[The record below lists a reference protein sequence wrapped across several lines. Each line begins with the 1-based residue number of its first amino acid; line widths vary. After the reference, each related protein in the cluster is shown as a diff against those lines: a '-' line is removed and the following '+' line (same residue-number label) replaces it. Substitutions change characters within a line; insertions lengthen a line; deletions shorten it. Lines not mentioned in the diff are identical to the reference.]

1 MGVWQ
6 KIRFQAS
13 SYNNGSATNKLRKRR
28 MAVLKRFFE
37 GAFAGEIKAGKTVS
51 ILDIGGTYR
60 FWKSMGFPFA
70 DTAHITLC
78 NLHTADVV
86 PDGVPGMVSIA
97 GDARN
102 MPEFADG
109 SFDLVF
115 SNSCIEHVGKER
127 DWQMMADE
135 VKRVGKHYFL
145 QTPNRYFPIEP
156 HFLFPFF
163 QFFPLRLRAFFIR
176 RFQLGFWPQ
185 GVDWEDSLK
194 IADEIHLLRYKDLKH
209 LFPEATILR
218 ECLAGLTKSFMVFH

>member
-13 SYNNGSATNKLRKRR
+13 SYNAGSTTNKLRKRR
-28 MAVLKRFFE
+28 MAILERFFKE
-37 GAFAGEIKAGKTVS
+37 AFAEEIRAGKRVS

-60 FWKSMGFPFA
+60 FWNSMGFPFA
-70 DTAHITLC
+70 DTARITLF

-86 PDGVPGMVSIA
+86 PAGVPNLVSVA

-102 MPEFADG
+102 MAGIGDG

-115 SNSCIEHVGKER
+115 SNSCIEHVGKEPE
-127 DWQMMADE
+127 WQMMADE
-135 VKRVGKHYFL
+135 VRRVGKHYFL

-163 QFFPLRLRAFFIR
+163 QFFPVRFRAFFIR

-194 IADEIHLLRYKDLKH
+194 IADEIHLLGYRDLKR
-209 LFPEATILR
+209 LFPEATIVR
-218 ECLAGLTKSFMVFH
+218 ERLAGLTKSFMVFR

>member
-1 MGVWQ
+1 MGAWQ
-6 KIRFQAS
+6 KIRYQAS
-13 SYNNGSATNKLRKRR
+13 SYHEGSFTNRLRKERL
-28 MAVLKRFFE
+28 AVLEGFFKE
-37 GAFAGEIKAGKTVS
+37 VFAETIKAGKRVS
-51 ILDIGGTYR
+51 VLDIGGTYR

-70 DTAHITLC
+70 GTACITLC

-86 PDGVPGMVSIA
+86 PDGVPGMVSMA

-102 MPEFADG
+102 MPEFDDG

-135 VKRVGKHYFL
+135 VKRVGKHYFV
-145 QTPNRYFPIEP
+145 QTPNRYFPVEP

-163 QFFPLRLRAFFIR
+163 QFFPLRFKALFIR
-176 RFQLGFWPQ
+176 HFQLGFWPQ

-194 IADEIHLLRYKDLKH
+194 IADEIHLLRYKDLKR
-209 LFPEATILR
+209 LFPEATIVR
-218 ECLAGLTKSFMVFH
+218 ERLAGLTKSFMVFH